1 MSMEFTIAQI
11 RDFAG
16 TDEIY
21 QKAEELVK
29 NKSIVSLDIDDFSR
43 SDIILINATIQD
55 HKKYVEVNMSVDKDD
70 YLVKAHMCTCHDH
83 KENLMPCAHCCA
95 VLLKIF
101 SDSKPRP
108 ALTPTSASKVSDNW
122 AYQLIHSY
130 ENTIVYSSLAMNLN
144 QKVHIEPVLEIR
156 KNEIVA
162 VTCKVG
168 TTRQYI
174 IKDLSGFL
182 DDIKH
187 NVRKRYGKELEF
199 LHHRN
204 SFDAPSQLLL
214 DFLTDHQNDTF
225 YFSNT
230 YRYRN
235 CPEPKN
241 LCLTPH
247 ALDEFFTL
255 YQGCDVMYRIREKTL
270 INMKFVDSDPP
281 LHIEVSKN
289 NHLYKIAI
297 NDTRYLI
304 FRGSK
309 AMYVLYRHCL
319 YRCTKDYSEH
329 CLELLSTVQKKQDAL
344 YLSQE
349 HMPIFYNNVIM
360 SIKEDLPILGTDI
373 SEFAPLPLVCR
384 LFLDLPQPECI
395 SLQLMY
401 CYGMQEYNA
410 FSTDSISTGRNF
422 NDEIAV
428 RLILSRYMTRVD
440 AAVGLAY
447 IENSQD
453 AIYDFLNHGIQ
464 ELSEHCE
471 IYVSDLL
478 KAIEV
483 KNQFHISM
491 GVRME
496 ANLLEIDFDTY
507 DFPID
512 ELVDV
517 LKAYRLNKKYYRM
530 KDGNFVNLEDS
541 ALSELSMILES
552 MHVKDN
558 ELSEGKLK
566 VDSFRSLY
574 LDQVM
579 KQSGMIQS
587 ERDSSFKNIIRNI
600 HNFEDS
606 DYQIPPNLN
615 NTLRNYQK
623 TGFRWLKTMAA
634 YGFGGILA
642 DDMGIGKTI
651 QVIALLQD
659 EKAHHK
665 NYTSLVVCPSSLLLN
680 WQNEI
685 NKFSDHLSSLIIAG
699 NQEERKV
706 LLHSYAD
713 YDVIITSYDYL
724 KRDVESYQSI
734 TFAYHILDE
743 AQYIKNHA
751 TKNAQSVKQI
761 HSLHKIALTGTPI
774 ENSLAELWSIFDF
787 LMPGYLYDYQYFKGI
802 YEIPIVKDND
812 VAARRKLRKMVE
824 PFILRRV
831 KKDVLK
837 ELPEKVEN
845 TLLIDM
851 DEDARKLYMANVA
864 LIRNDLQA
872 AFVEKGLNK
881 SRIMV
886 LSMLT
891 RLRQFCCDPR
901 LIYENYSGESAKL
914 KACMEL
920 IENCMQAEKKIL
932 LFSQFTSLLSL
943 IEDELNNRGIPYYLL
958 KGSTPKVQRQHLV
971 NAFNSNDIPIFLIS
985 LKAGGTGLNLAS
997 AEVVIH
1003 YDPWWNISAQNQATD
1018 RAYRIGQHNNVQVFK
1033 LIAKDTIEE
1042 RIMRLQDQ
1050 KKDLGDSIIRQ
1061 NDGTIT
1067 NMTQEEILNLF

>member
-1 MSMEFTIAQI
+1 MEFTLAQI
-11 RDFAG
+11 KDFAG

-21 QKAEELVK
+21 QKAEMLVK
-29 NKSIVSLDIDDFSR
+29 TKSVVSLDIDDFSHT
-43 SDIILINATIQD
+43 DIIFINASVKDGKQ
-55 HKKYVEVNMSVDKDD
+55 YVEVNMSVDKDD
-70 YLVKAHMCTCHDH
+70 YLVKAHMCTCPEH
-83 KENLMPCAHCCA
+83 KENHLPCAHSCA

-101 SDSKPRP
+101 ADHKQPP
-108 ALTPTSASKVSDNW
+108 QKVTQDADHMQDAW
-122 AYQLIHSY
+122 AYRLIHTY
-130 ENTIVYSSLAMNLN
+130 EDEIVYSSLAMNLS

-156 KNEIVA
+156 KNEILA
-162 VTCKVG
+162 VTAKVG
-168 TTRQYI
+168 TQRQYI
-174 IKDLSGFL
+174 IKDLAGFL
-182 DDIKH
+182 DDVAH
-187 NVRKRYGKELEF
+187 HERKRYGKDLFF
-199 LHHRN
+199 LHHRS
-204 SFDAPSQLLL
+204 SFDGSSQRLL
-214 DFLTDHQNDTF
+214 DFLTAHQCDIA
-225 YFSNT
+225 YFTNT
-230 YRYRN
+230 YRYRD
-235 CPEPKN
+235 CPQAKN

-247 ALDEFFTL
+247 ALDEFFSL
-255 YQGCDVMYRIREKTL
+255 YQDQKLMYRIREKTL
-270 INMKFVDSDPP
+270 INMQFIDANPP
-281 LHIEVSKN
+281 LQITVEKMPKK
-289 NHLYKIAI
+289 YRIAV

-304 FRGSK
+304 FAG
-309 AMYVLYRHCL
+309 AQTMYILYHHCL
-319 YRCTKDYSEH
+319 YRCTKSYTNR
-329 CLELLSTVQKKQDAL
+329 CQALLTAFQKKQDAL
-344 YLSQE
+344 YLDDE

-360 SIKEDLPILGTDI
+360 SIKEELPISGSDI

-384 LFLDLPQPECI
+384 LFLDLPETDCI
-395 SLQLMY
+395 SVRLMY

-410 FSTDSISTGRNF
+410 FTGDTIATSRNF
-422 NDEIAV
+422 NDEIGV
-428 RLILSRYMTRVD
+428 RLILSRYMTRID
-440 AAVGLAY
+440 AVSGFAY

-453 AIYDFLNHGIQ
+453 ALYEFLTHGIQ
-464 ELSEHCE
+464 ELREHCE
-471 IYVSDLL
+471 IYISDRL
-478 KAIEV
+478 KTLQV
-483 KNQFHISM
+483 KDQFHISM

-530 KDGNFVNLEDS
+530 KNGNFVNMEDS
-541 ALSELSMILES
+541 ALSELSFILES
-552 MHVKDN
+552 LHVKDN
-558 ELSEGKLK
+558 ELSQGKLK
-566 VDSFRSLY
+566 VGTYRALY

-579 KQSGMIQS
+579 KQSERMQS
-587 ERDSSFKNIIRNI
+587 ERDATFKDIIRGI
-600 HNFEDS
+600 HNYEDS
-606 DYQIPPNLN
+606 DFQVPAKLKD
-615 NTLRNYQK
+615 TLRNYQK
-623 TGFRWLKTMAA
+623 VGFRWLKTMAA

-659 EKAHHK
+659 EKDHQHR
-665 NYTSLVVCPSSLLLN
+665 NTSLVVCPSSLLLN

-685 NKFSDHLSSLIIAG
+685 DKFSDHLTSLVIAG
-699 NQEERKV
+699 THEERMA
-706 LLHSYAD
+706 LLENYAD

-724 KRDVESYQSI
+724 KRDVEDYQHI

-743 AQYIKNHA
+743 AQYIKNHT
-751 TKNAQSVKQI
+751 TKNAQSVKRI

-787 LMPGYLYDYQYFKGI
+787 LMPGYLYDYQFYKGA

-812 VAARRKLRKMVE
+812 IAVRRKLRQMVE

-845 TLLIDM
+845 TLFIDL
-851 DEDARKLYMANVA
+851 DDDARKLYMANVA
-864 LIRNDLQA
+864 LMRDDLQN
-872 AFVEKGLNK
+872 AFAQKGLNR

-920 IENCMQAEKKIL
+920 VENCMEAEKKIL

-943 IEDELNNRGIPYYLL
+943 IEDELDNRGIPYYLL

-985 LKAGGTGLNLAS
+985 LKAGGTGLNLTS

-1050 KKDLGDSIIRQ
+1050 KKELGDSIITKS
-1061 NDGTIT
+1061 DGLIT
-1067 NMTQEEILNLF
+1067 HMSQEEILNLF

>member
-11 RDFAG
+11 RDFAA

-29 NKSIVSLDIDDFSR
+29 NKSVVSLDIDDFSR
-43 SDIILINATIQD
+43 SDIILINATIKD
-55 HKKYVEVNMSVDKDD
+55 DKKYVEVNMSVDKDD
-70 YLVKAHMCTCHDH
+70 FLVKAHMCTCQDH
-83 KENLMPCAHCCA
+83 KENMLPCAHCCA

-101 SDSKPRP
+101 TDAKPQVT
-108 ALTPTSASKVSDNW
+108 AKATSLTKVKDPW
-122 AYQLIHSY
+122 AYRLIQSY

-144 QKVHIEPVLEIR
+144 QKVHLEPVLEIR
-156 KNEIVA
+156 KNEILA
-162 VTCKVG
+162 ITCKVG
-168 TTRQYI
+168 INRQYI
-174 IKDLSGFL
+174 IKDLACFL
-182 DDIKH
+182 DDMRN

-199 LHHRN
+199 LHHHN
-204 SFDAPSQLLL
+204 SFDTESQRLLN
-214 DFLTDHQNDTF
+214 FLEAHQNDTF
-225 YFSNT
+225 YFTNT

-235 CPEPKN
+235 CPEAKN

-247 ALDEFFTL
+247 ALDEFFAL
-255 YQGCDVMYRIREKTL
+255 YQDYDVLYRIREKTL
-270 INMKFVDSDPP
+270 INMKFTDANPP
-281 LHIEVSKN
+281 LHVEVSKAE
-289 NHLYKIAI
+289 NHYQIAV
-297 NDTRYLI
+297 NDAHYLI
-304 FRGSK
+304 FHG
-309 AMYVLYRHCL
+309 AQTMYILYKHRL
-319 YRCTKDYSEH
+319 YRCTKSYCDH
-329 CLELLSTVQKKQDAL
+329 CQELLSTFQRKQDAL
-344 YLSQE
+344 YLSNE

-360 SIKEDLPILGTDI
+360 SIKEDLPILGSDI

-384 LFLDLPQPECI
+384 LFLDLPQPDCI

-410 FSTDSISTGRNF
+410 FSTDTINTGRNF

-440 AAVGLAY
+440 AAAGLAY

-453 AIYDFLNHGIQ
+453 AIYEFLNHGIQ
-464 ELSEHCE
+464 ELSDHCE
-471 IYVSDLL
+471 VYVSDFL
-478 KAIEV
+478 KTIEV

-512 ELVDV
+512 ELIDV

-530 KDGNFVNLEDS
+530 KNGNFVNIEDS
-541 ALSELSMILES
+541 ALSELSFILES
-552 MHVKDN
+552 MHVKDSD
-558 ELSEGKLK
+558 LSEGQLK
-566 VDSFRSLY
+566 VNAYRSLY

-587 ERDSSFKNIIRNI
+587 ERDASFKDIIRGI
-600 HNFEDS
+600 RNFEDS
-606 DYQIPPNLN
+606 DFQIPPNLKD
-615 NTLRNYQK
+615 TLRNYQK
-623 TGFRWLKTMAA
+623 TGYRWLKTMAA

-665 NYTSLVVCPSSLLLN
+665 DYTSLVVCPSSLLLN

-699 NQEERKV
+699 NQEERKA
-706 LLHSYAD
+706 LLHTYAN

-724 KRDVESYQSI
+724 KRDVEIYENI

-761 HSLHKIALTGTPI
+761 RSLHKIALTGTPI

-787 LMPGYLYDYQYFKGI
+787 LMPGYLYDYQYFKGV

-812 VAARRKLRKMVE
+812 IAARRKLRKMVE

-845 TLLIDM
+845 TLFIEM
-851 DEDARKLYMANVA
+851 DDDARKLYMANVA

-872 AFVEKGLNK
+872 AFAEKGLNK

-901 LIYENYSGESAKL
+901 LIYDNYSGESAKL

-920 IENCMQAEKKIL
+920 VENCMEAEKKIL

-958 KGSTPKVQRQHLV
+958 KGSTPKIQRQHLV
-971 NAFNSNDIPIFLIS
+971 NAFNTNDIPIFLIS
-985 LKAGGTGLNLAS
+985 LKAGGTGLNLTS

-1042 RIMRLQDQ
+1042 RIMCLQDQ
-1050 KKDLGDSIIRQ
+1050 KKDLGDSIITKS
-1061 NDGTIT
+1061 DGTIS
-1067 NMTQEEILNLF
+1067 NMSQEEILNLF